1 MATHAEPGSK
11 LPDAHASRKT
21 RLKSW
26 DSMSLVSNTKLIRT
40 DNILFL
46 SQKAEKHIGMTMSDL
61 PKYTR
66 LLHRLQATNMA
77 LRKTWTC

>member
-1 MATHAEPGSK
+1 
-11 LPDAHASRKT
+11 
-21 RLKSW
+21 
-26 DSMSLVSNTKLIRT
+26 
-40 DNILFL
+40 
-46 SQKAEKHIGMTMSDL
+46 MTMSDL